1 MSPPNPILVAAV
13 PSLLGVIAA
22 IETLVA
28 NVGTDP
34 AQIAVKWP
42 GALNVFLGTVEMQLP
57 ALASSEIGAV
67 QTIANAKL
75 AAWATSLKAL
85 QALPV
90 QEPTAA

>member
-1 MSPPNPILVAAV
+1 MSNPNPVLVAAV
-13 PSLLGVIAA
+13 PSLLAVIAA

-34 AQIAVKWP
+34 AQFAIKWP

-67 QTIANAKL
+67 QSVANAKL

-85 QALPV
+85 QTQAS
-90 QEPTAA
+90 QEPAAA

>member
-1 MSPPNPILVAAV
+1 MSNSSPLLVAAV
-13 PSLLGVIAA
+13 PSLLAVIAA

-34 AQIAVKWP
+34 TQIAVKWP

-57 ALASSEIGAV
+57 ALASSEIGAA
-67 QTIANAKL
+67 QAAANAKL

-85 QALPV
+85 
-90 QEPTAA
+90 ETAPAA